1 MGKTK
6 KDKDMNHKIIESSIV
21 AVSIV
26 VLGICVKAGIDNYA
40 YRDRSV
46 SVRGLAETDVPADH
60 VTCPL
65 VFKESGD
72 DLLSLYNVINKKS
85 EAIVA
90 FVVKNG
96 IDRADVTVSAPE
108 VVDMQTER
116 YGNEHVRARYIC
128 TAVVTVSTNQVEA
141 VRALLA
147 RQSELLKQGIALA
160 GDDYRYQI
168 NYEFTK
174 LNELKPEMIETATKN
189 ARAAAEKFAID
200 SGSKL
205 GGIKRASQGLFTVES
220 RDANTPFIKH
230 VRVVTTVEYYLED

>member
-1 MGKTK
+1 
-6 KDKDMNHKIIESSIV
+6 MNHKIIESSIV
-21 AVSIV
+21 AVAIV
-26 VLGICVKAGIDNYA
+26 ALGVCVKAGIDNYA

-46 SVRGLAETDVPADH
+46 AVRGLAETDVPADH

-96 IDRADVTVSAPE
+96 IDRSDITVSAPE

-128 TAVVTVSTNQVEA
+128 KAVVTISTDRVEA

>member
-1 MGKTK
+1 MK
-6 KDKDMNHKIIESSIV
+6 HKIIESSIV
-21 AVSIV
+21 AVAIV
-26 VLGICVKAGIDNYA
+26 LLGLCIKAGIDNYA

-72 DLLSLYNVINKKS
+72 DLPALYNVINRKS
-85 EAIVA
+85 EAIVE
-90 FVVKNG
+90 FIGQNG
-96 IDRADVTVSAPE
+96 IEKEDISVSAPE

-116 YGNEHVRARYIC
+116 YGNENVRARYIC
-128 TAVVTVSTNQVEA
+128 TAVVTISTDLVDA
-141 VRALLA
+141 VRALLTH
-147 RQSELLKQGIALA
+147 QSELLKQGIAFT

-189 ARAAAEKFAID
+189 ARAAAQKFALD
-200 SGSKL
+200 SDSKL